1 MAAAG
6 LAAPVVVA
14 GVGGVEGVSGLVR
27 GSVMTERAATWPPCV
42 CVCVCVCA
50 CISVIP
56 VSDMMGPP
64 SVTHAGTH
72 TQNGTHSGRKVIDK
86 SHCLAGQPVCISLS
100 EEERGGKKA
109 TL

>member
-42 CVCVCVCA
+42 CVCVCVCVHQ
-50 CISVIP
+50 C
-56 VSDMMGPP
+56 
-64 SVTHAGTH
+64 
-72 TQNGTHSGRKVIDK
+72 HSGV
-86 SHCLAGQPVCISLS
+86 
-100 EEERGGKKA
+100 
-109 TL
+109 